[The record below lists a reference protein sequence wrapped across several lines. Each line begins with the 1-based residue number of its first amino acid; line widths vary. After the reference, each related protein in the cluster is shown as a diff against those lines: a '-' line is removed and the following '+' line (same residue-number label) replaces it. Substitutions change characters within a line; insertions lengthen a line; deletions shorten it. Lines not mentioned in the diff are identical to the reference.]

1 MRTARVRIRKS
12 RVRRV
17 SWCRMRDRV
26 VMADPNRASNSAAP
40 CAATSLVS
48 EQWTGRCYQQCRYA
62 EYCKKLG
69 YPHHHALL
77 IRGRLGLTMFPL
89 SFKIGALFHA
99 NDLSLL
105 LALCATFRCRA
116 RRLISF
122 RGHFPSRQ
130 PALNPSKMAQSR
142 HRFVVWRLSSKIVER
157 KPHQL

>member
-1 MRTARVRIRKS
+1 MRAARVRIRKS
-12 RVRRV
+12 RMHRV
-17 SWCRMRDRV
+17 SWCRMRYRAV
-26 VMADPNRASNSAAP
+26 TADPNRASNSAAP
-40 CAATSLVS
+40 CAGTTVIS

-62 EYCKKLG
+62 EYCKKPG

-99 NDLSLL
+99 NYLSLL
-105 LALCATFRCRA
+105 LALCATFHCRA
-116 RRLISF
+116 RRLISL

-142 HRFVVWRLSSKIVER
+142 HRCVVWRLSSKIVER